1 MTFKIAKIITR
12 HVLTHGKDFALV
24 ELSYEGER
32 PGFDGEAH
40 RYGTIEWG
48 QERVCLAEVATAPSI
63 QEALAHRES
72 FEEMEALFD
81 KYGRDP
87 ETIMRNPDFIREVKA
102 LAGRAR

>member
-1 MTFKIAKIITR
+1 MTFKIKRIITR

-32 PGFDGEAH
+32 DGFDKEAN

-48 QERVCLAEVATAPSI
+48 QDKVCLMDVCTAPSI
-63 QEALAHRES
+63 PEALARREA
-72 FEEMEALFD
+72 FEDMEALFD

-87 ETIMRNPDFIREVKA
+87 ETFKNPDFVREVKA
-102 LAGRAR
+102 LAGRAY

>member
-1 MTFKIAKIITR
+1 MTFKIKRIITR

-24 ELSYEGER
+24 ELSYEGTRE
-32 PGFDGEAH
+32 GFDKEAN

-48 QERVCLAEVATAPSI
+48 QKCVCLAEVAAAPSI
-63 QEALAHRES
+63 PEALERREN
-72 FEEMEALFD
+72 FEDMEDLFD

-87 ETIMRNPDFIREVKA
+87 ETFKNPEFVKEVKA